1 MGLVKG
7 RVGEALLLNLRLQSE
22 TAGLFPQVTIT
33 NDAGVTVT
41 VIDMTDVGG
50 GLYQA
55 EWASP
60 TLGQFEAGYLTY
72 TDAAHT
78 TRSKDLPG
86 GDDILITDASADAGL
101 VWDRQQADHVTDG
114 SFGQAMA
121 LVAGHAGKN
130 AVLDGGAGVPNVPH
144 NGNNNLTTCRLRVF
158 ATAAEASA
166 ATLGAADGADG
177 EILRSTFDSTN
188 YVSGSLTAVPEVLA
202 NFVRTV
208 ST

>member
-1 MGLVKG
+1 MGLVRG

-22 TAGLFPQVTIT
+22 TAGLFPQVTLT
-33 NDAGVTVT
+33 DDTGATVT
-41 VIDMTDVGG
+41 TIDMTDIGG

-78 TRSKDLPG
+78 TRSNDLAG
-86 GDDILITDASADAGL
+86 GDDVLITDASADAGL
-101 VWDRQQADHVTDG
+101 VWERQQADHVTDG

-130 AVLDGGAGVPNVPH
+130 AVLDGGPGQPNVPH
-144 NGNNNLTTCRLRVF
+144 NVSNNLISCRLRVF
-158 ATAAEASA
+158 ATAAQAAA

-177 EILRSTFDSTN
+177 EILRTTFDSAN
-188 YVSGSLTAVPEVLA
+188 YVAGSLTATPQVLA
-202 NFVRTV
+202 NFLRTV
-208 ST
+208 AS